1 MLSRSRLKR
10 FLAVCTTPLALIAG
24 TSIAAAA
31 GYPNKPITLVA
42 PYGPGGASDLASRT
56 LASTAPTYLKQ
67 PVLVINRTGAGGVT
81 GSTFVYNS
89 KPDGYT
95 LLLARIGSQT
105 VSPAMKA
112 NIPYKYNKFTYLGLL
127 EVNPVICAT
136 SVDKPYK
143 TLADLKKA
151 IEANPGKLSYSSAG
165 VGTLLQVAAVMV
177 MDQIGIKNP
186 IKAAIHVPFK
196 GGGNAA
202 TAAVTGQVDFVCTN
216 SSALVSYI
224 QGGKLRPLLVTTP
237 TRLKDAPSAP
247 TVRELG
253 YPDLEVL
260 VGWSGVAAPPGTP
273 KAVVDKWANVLQQVK
288 KDKSWNRFT
297 TRLGSVPHILSPEET
312 VKFVNKQYKVFSSL
326 VDRLGMK
333 IK

>member
-1 MLSRSRLKR
+1 MLPHSRLNG
-10 FLAVCTTPLALIAG
+10 FLAVCAAPLVLIAG
-24 TSIAAAA
+24 ASIATAAN
-31 GYPNKPITLVA
+31 YPSKPITLIA
-42 PYGPGGASDLASRT
+42 PYGPGGASDLAART

-81 GSTFVYNS
+81 GSTVVYNS

-105 VSPAMKA
+105 VSPAMKS

-136 SVDKPYK
+136 STSKPYK

-151 IEANPGKLSYSSAG
+151 IEVNPGKLSYSSAG

-177 MDQIGIKNP
+177 MDQIGIKDP

-216 SSALVSYI
+216 SSALVGYI

-237 TRLKDAPSAP
+237 KRLKDAPDAP

-273 KAVVDKWANVLQQVK
+273 KAVVDKWAEVLQKVK
-288 KDKSWNRFT
+288 KDKSWNGFT
-297 TRLGSVPHILSPEET
+297 HHLGSVPHILSPEET

>member
-1 MLSRSRLKR
+1 MLSRSKLKG
-10 FLAVCTTPLALIAG
+10 FLAVCAAPLALIAG

-31 GYPNKPITLVA
+31 GYPNKPITLIA
-42 PYGPGGASDLASRT
+42 PYGPGGASDLAART
-56 LASTAPTYLKQ
+56 LASTAPNYLKQ

-105 VSPAMKA
+105 VSPAMKSS
-112 NIPYKYNKFTYLGLL
+112 IPYKYNKFTYLGLL
-127 EVNPVICAT
+127 EINPVICAT
-136 SVDKPYK
+136 SVKKPYK

-177 MDQIGIKNP
+177 MDEIGIKNP
-186 IKAAIHVPFK
+186 IQAAIHVPFK

-216 SSALVSYI
+216 SSSLVGYI

-237 TRLKDAPSAP
+237 KRLKDVPSAP

-253 YPDLEVL
+253 YPNLEVL

-273 KAVVDKWANVLQQVK
+273 KAVVDKWANVLQKVK
-288 KDKSWNRFT
+288 KDKSWNHFT
-297 TRLGSVPHILSPEET
+297 TRLGSVPHILGPKET
-312 VKFVNKQYKVFSSL
+312 VKFVTHQYKVFSSL

>member
-1 MLSRSRLKR
+1 MFLRSRLKR
-10 FLAVCTTPLALIAG
+10 FLAVFATPLALTAG

-31 GYPNKPITLVA
+31 GYPSKPITLIA
-42 PYGPGGASDLASRT
+42 PYGPGGASDLAART
-56 LASTAPTYLKQ
+56 LASTAPNYLKQ

-105 VSPAMKA
+105 VSPAMKS

-136 SVDKPYK
+136 SVNKPYK

-151 IEANPGKLSYSSAG
+151 IEAKPGQLSYSSAG

-216 SSALVSYI
+216 SSALVGYI

-237 TRLKDAPSAP
+237 KRLKDAPNAP

-273 KAVVDKWANVLQQVK
+273 KQVVDKWADVLQKVK

-297 TRLGSVPHILSPEET
+297 TRLGSVPHILGPKET

-326 VDRLGMK
+326 VDRLGMQ